1 MGPDLVLLGANL
13 ASHRAPRKR
22 TRDPRDPS
30 RSMRPGVKPG
40 TGRLAVGLA
49 VYLVLAVPLFAYL
62 WSTLNELLA
71 GDIRPVRLGIAVVV
85 LPLFIAVLYLMVR
98 SIHRWEAR
106 RQAAV
111 SGGSGEGG

>member
-1 MGPDLVLLGANL
+1 MRSGGTPGA
-13 ASHRAPRKR
+13 
-22 TRDPRDPS
+22 
-30 RSMRPGVKPG
+30 
-40 TGRLAVGLA
+40 GRLAVGLA

-62 WSTLNELLA
+62 WSTLNELLS
-71 GDIRPVRLGIAVVV
+71 GEIRPVRLV
-85 LPLFIAVLYLMVR
+85 LAALALPAFIGVLYLMVR